1 MFSASNADA
10 EHRVTRKTMSAE
22 ILEKKTVH
30 DGWAKY
36 SVLRVRLPDGQSAK
50 RELEEH
56 GPAVAVLP
64 YDAERRTALLVCQ
77 FRAPV
82 LAAAGEVTLMEAIA
96 GLTDGEAPDQAA
108 RREALEETGVRLEA
122 LEPVGTVWTMP
133 GLSTERMHLYLA
145 PYTRG
150 DRLGEGGG
158 AHGEH
163 ENITVLELPLRQL
176 AAMADSGALAD
187 MKTLALV
194 QTLRLRHP
202 ELFMAGQPRL

>member
-1 MFSASNADA
+1 MISKNM
-10 EHRVTRKTMSAE
+10 TAE
-22 ILEKKTVH
+22 ILEKRTVH

-36 SVLRVRLPDGQSAK
+36 SVLRVRLPDGQTAK

-82 LAAAGEVTLMEAIA
+82 LAAVGEVRLLEAIA
-96 GLTDGEAPDQAA
+96 GLTDGEPPAEAV
-108 RREALEETGVRLEA
+108 RREALEETGVQLKGLEA
-122 LEPVGTVWTMP
+122 VGTVWTMP

-145 PYTRG
+145 PYTPG
-150 DRLGEGGG
+150 DRVEEGGG

-163 ENITVLELPLRQL
+163 ENITVLELPLREL
-176 AAMADSGALAD
+176 AAMADGGTLAD
-187 MKTLALV
+187 MKTLVLV
-194 QTLRLRHP
+194 QTLRLKRP
-202 ELFMAGQPRL
+202 ELFMAGQLHT

>member
-1 MFSASNADA
+1 MTSKNI
-10 EHRVTRKTMSAE
+10 SAE
-22 ILEKKTVH
+22 ILDKRTVH

-36 SVLRVRLPDGQSAK
+36 SVLRVRLPDGQTAK

-82 LAAAGEVTLMEAIA
+82 LAAAGEAMLLEAIA
-96 GLTDGEAPDQAA
+96 GLTDGEEPAEAA
-108 RREALEETGVRLEA
+108 RREALEETGARLKVLEA
-122 LEPVGTVWTMP
+122 VGTVWTMP

-145 PYTRG
+145 PYTST
-150 DRLGEGGG
+150 DRVGEGGG
-158 AHGEH
+158 ADGEH
-163 ENITVLELPLRQL
+163 ENITVLELPLHEL

-194 QTLRLRHP
+194 QTLRLKRP
-202 ELFMAGQPRL
+202 ALFMTGQSRP